1 MKNKWNH
8 EVINSQEDE
17 DGFSLNPG
25 SVFHYESAK
34 GEQEINLNRGS
45 ADTAPCSAKLV
56 MISPGAG
63 RRISQ
68 LIISSSANL
77 QSQ

>member
-1 MKNKWNH
+1 MKNKWDH

-25 SVFHYESAK
+25 GVFHYDNERRK
-34 GEQEINLNRGS
+34 QGINSNKSTANTEPGS
-45 ADTAPCSAKLV
+45 AEHALV
-56 MISPGAG
+56 SPGAR

-68 LIISSSANL
+68 LMLSSSADL
-77 QSQ
+77 QS